1 MGNNLQKKNKLVERV
16 REIRTKA
23 AKKTCNLLLDDDEAA
38 LTSSRHPA
46 EIAKVLTLLA
56 NKN

>member
-1 MGNNLQKKNKLVERV
+1 MGNNLQKKKLVERL

-23 AKKTCNLLLDDDEAA
+23 AKKTCNLLSDDDKAA

-46 EIAKVLTLLA
+46 GIANVLTLLA

>member
-1 MGNNLQKKNKLVERV
+1 MGNNLQQKKKLVVRV

-23 AKKTCNLLLDDDEAA
+23 AKKTRNLLSDDDEAA

-46 EIAKVLTLLA
+46 GIAKVLTLLA

>member
-1 MGNNLQKKNKLVERV
+1 MGNNLQKKKLVERV

-23 AKKTCNLLLDDDEAA
+23 AKKTCNLLSDDDKAA

-46 EIAKVLTLLA
+46 GIANVLTLLA
-56 NKN
+56 NKI

>member
-1 MGNNLQKKNKLVERV
+1 MGNNLQKKKLVERV

-23 AKKTCNLLLDDDEAA
+23 AKKTHNLPSDDDEAA

-46 EIAKVLTLLA
+46 GIAKVLTLLA